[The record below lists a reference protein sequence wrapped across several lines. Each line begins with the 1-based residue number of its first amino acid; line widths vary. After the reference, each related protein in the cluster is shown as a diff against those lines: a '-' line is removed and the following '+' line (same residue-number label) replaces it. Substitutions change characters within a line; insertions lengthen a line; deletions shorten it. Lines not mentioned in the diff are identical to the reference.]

1 MYGYLVNAILILMTH
16 PGMLLPFKEPG
27 FLSAIVQVVLVLS
40 LNAPADRA
48 PTLARATE
56 IVYYV
61 VFVIWAYIKA
71 RIAMYQQY
79 QQFSN
84 SAPGPLRKR
93 LP

>member
-71 RIAMYQQY
+71 RIAMAQQV
-79 QQFSN
+79 SKL
-84 SAPGPLRKR
+84 SGPPGRMR
-93 LP
+93 